1 MPQTISSSPP
11 TAGSIDKP
19 TKMNETIKA
28 FTLVA
33 LTAVTAVAAPAV
45 KAENFEG
52 HDRLWQ
58 TLERNGVDVSVN
70 HPDYC
75 KDNRG
80 GAMYATFKD
89 GTTAILI
96 CQDEGQGVAY
106 DTQVKWTANDL
117 DSLRHEAQHV
127 VQDCL
132 DGGIG
137 DGELSPMFNNEQ
149 LKKHVLNTLSRE
161 RIEMILKNYD
171 KEDHLIEL
179 EAFTVAAA
187 VSPVQIADAVE
198 EFCAAPSNFFRF

>member
-1 MPQTISSSPP
+1 M
-11 TAGSIDKP
+11 K
-19 TKMNETIKA
+19 NLKA

-33 LTAVTAVAAPAV
+33 LTALTAVTAPVA
-45 KAENFEG
+45 KADNFED

-58 TLERNGVDVSVN
+58 TLENNGVDVSVN
-70 HPDYC
+70 HPEHC
-75 KDNRG
+75 KDSWG

-96 CQDEGQGVAY
+96 CQDEGQGVEY

-132 DGGIG
+132 DGSIG
-137 DGELSPMFNNEQ
+137 DGELSPMFNTEQ
-149 LKKHVLNTLSRE
+149 LKKHVFNTLSRE
-161 RIEMILKNYD
+161 RIEMILENYD
-171 KEDHLIEL
+171 EEDHLIEL

-198 EFCAAPSNFFRF
+198 QFCSAPSNFFRF